1 MFKVDLVFGLVW
13 WWATPQ
19 ARMLS
24 PDGRCKTFDA
34 SANGYVRGAWWG
46 WWTWCILHR
55 SKVVPAPN
63 ATVPSR
69 RLEVVSRN
77 QCKQFCH
84 ILSRT
89 HWKMLVVWKWSGRA
103 MCFFLKS
110 LFSTPIL
117 LLQKVEISRW
127 GLWFCFIGAGYPKCF
142 AAGGCYSLQP
152 GQWLRSW
159 KQEML
164 QLERTWKYQRYMQ
177 SFSHGIMGIGRSNFH
192 VLLYLKLHHGSGSPS
207 MALSQ

>member
-69 RLEVVSRN
+69 CFEVVSRN
-77 QCKQFCH
+77 QCKQFCQEP
-84 ILSRT
+84 IEIV
-89 HWKMLVVWKWSGRA
+89 LVVWKWSGRA
-103 MCFFLKS
+103 MCSLLKS
-110 LFSTPIL
+110 LFSTPIF

-152 GQWLRSW
+152 GQWVGKNLRVPKVYAIIQSW
-159 KQEML
+159 DHGHQPE
-164 QLERTWKYQRYMQ
+164 QLPCLAYDWPKTEFK
-177 SFSHGIMGIGRSNFH
+177 I
-192 VLLYLKLHHGSGSPS
+192 
-207 MALSQ
+207 